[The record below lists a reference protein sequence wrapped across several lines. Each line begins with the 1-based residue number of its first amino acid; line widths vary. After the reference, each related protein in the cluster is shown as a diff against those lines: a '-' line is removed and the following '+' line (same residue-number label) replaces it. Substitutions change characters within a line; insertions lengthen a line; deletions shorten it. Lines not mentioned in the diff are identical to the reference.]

1 MTRSTKATLLTT
13 TTAVVLLTTAAY
25 ALYTNGGFEAGDFSG
40 GWVKSSFINPGLSG
54 APPFSGSN
62 IVRSA
67 GGVDRT
73 TVVGPAATP
82 LSLTDP
88 LVGAVQYPRF
98 GAYAGLVNFWG
109 AANPNQVANSLRQ
122 QSLVTAADIDPSDGK
137 VHARF
142 VYLPV
147 LEDGS
152 HIPTQQAYFYV
163 AVRNVTKGTVVWERF
178 AFANEPGVP
187 WSSSG
192 LFRYTGWQ
200 AVDAAGGP
208 GVIDLGDTLELEVVA
223 SSCALGG
230 HRGHVYVDAFG
241 STIPGGSIV
250 ATAPS
255 TTVPNAS
262 LTYNMH
268 VANGGTSA
276 LVAPVVSIAVP
287 SQTTFVSVTNAACS
301 HAGGVVTCNLAD
313 LAAGATLD
321 FDLVV
326 GVSGA
331 ATGTITL
338 GNYGISGTGYPTLL
352 GPARTTVVNS
362 PVAVAD
368 TYTTT
373 QNTALVVGAPG
384 VLANDTDPN
393 GDALTAVLATNPAHG
408 TLALNADGSFT
419 YTPTGGYTGPDSFI
433 YRARDA
439 SNNLSPGTNVAL
451 SVTLPGTPV
460 AAPDA
465 YSTNEDTPL
474 TVNAAGVLANDT
486 DGDPLTAV
494 LVTGPSRGT
503 LALNADGSFLYTP
516 NGNAPMRGS
525 QWWVSDMSRPEEK
538 IPPWAIVMAGQRCAS
553 PFGR

>member
-1 MTRSTKATLLTT
+1 M
-13 TTAVVLLTTAAY
+13 
-25 ALYTNGGFEAGDFSG
+25 
-40 GWVKSSFINPGLSG
+40 
-54 APPFSGSN
+54 
-62 IVRSA
+62 
-67 GGVDRT
+67 
-73 TVVGPAATP
+73 
-82 LSLTDP
+82 
-88 LVGAVQYPRF
+88 
-98 GAYAGLVNFWG
+98 
-109 AANPNQVANSLRQ
+109 
-122 QSLVTAADIDPSDGK
+122 
-137 VHARF
+137 
-142 VYLPV
+142 
-147 LEDGS
+147 
-152 HIPTQQAYFYV
+152 
-163 AVRNVTKGTVVWERF
+163 
-178 AFANEPGVP
+178 
-187 WSSSG
+187 
-192 LFRYTGWQ
+192 
-200 AVDAAGGP
+200 
-208 GVIDLGDTLELEVVA
+208 
-223 SSCALGG
+223 
-230 HRGHVYVDAFG
+230 
-241 STIPGGSIV
+241 
-250 ATAPS
+250 
-255 TTVPNAS
+255 
-262 LTYNMH
+262 
-268 VANGGTSA
+268 
-276 LVAPVVSIAVP
+276 
-287 SQTTFVSVTNAACS
+287 TNAACS

-368 TYTTT
+368 SYTTT
-373 QNTALVVGAPG
+373 QNTALVVAAPG

-486 DGDPLTAV
+486 DGEP
-494 LVTGPSRGT
+494 
-503 LALNADGSFLYTP
+503 ADGR
-516 NGNAPMRGS
+516 ARHRA
-525 QWWVSDMSRPEEK
+525 DR
-538 IPPWAIVMAGQRCAS
+538 AAR
-553 PFGR
+553 